1 MAITQTASDK
11 KSAGQIS
18 KDVGGVS
25 VFQLGAVDFATG
37 TGAPTNGASG
47 DMKAS
52 PKGSIYVQTD
62 APDLYMKKSAPGENV
77 DWEKVGL
84 QS

>member
-18 KDVGGVS
+18 KDVGGLS

-37 TGAPTNGASG
+37 TGAPATGASG

-62 APDLYMKKSAPGENV
+62 APDMHMKTSASGA
-77 DWEKVGL
+77 DCTWEKVGT
-84 QS
+84 Q

>member
-1 MAITQTASDK
+1 MAIAQTASDK

-18 KDVGGVS
+18 KEVGGIS

-37 TGAPTNGASG
+37 TGAPATGASG

-62 APDLYMKKSAPGENV
+62 APDLYMKKSVAGASV

>member
-1 MAITQTASDK
+1 MAISQRPKDK

-37 TGAPTNGASG
+37 TGAPEGT
-47 DMKAS
+47 DMVTS

-62 APDLYMKKSAPGENV
+62 APDMHMKTSAS
-77 DWEKVGL
+77 DASTATWEKVGS

>member
-18 KDVGGVS
+18 KEVGGIS

-37 TGAPTNGASG
+37 TGAPGNA
-47 DMKAS
+47 DMVTS
-52 PKGSIYVQTD
+52 PKGSLYIQTD
-62 APDLYMKKSAPGENV
+62 APDMHMKTSASS
-77 DWEKVGL
+77 DASATWEKVGA
-84 QS
+84 Q